1 MNCLPRNCTDYSL
14 ENFFMK
20 NLYVRAAILCV
31 AALLFLTPG
40 QAQTKKTATAKKTT
54 TAAAPTYHYAH
65 EHGYR
70 AGYEDGYRLGKAD
83 FQTQQSRDFR
93 KSDEY
98 NRADRT
104 YNERMGT
111 YLEYQ
116 EGYRYGVE
124 LGYVDGY
131 FGRTYSVTVPS
142 NLGRVVIASINAT
155 NPTTTASAQ
164 NKPSQTQPAQ
174 TGENRR
180 EDEQRQSDPRGQKG
194 PGYQETRVP
203 PDIQMKIRL
212 DSRIS
217 TKESKEG
224 DKFTAR
230 VLDPSGYADAVIVG
244 HVSKLK
250 KSGSATGKTELSLA
264 FDSMTL
270 INGRELTMDAEIV
283 KVYASEKVKSV
294 DDEGTVQTGDRTKD
308 TTIRTGGGAALGA
321 IIGAIAGGGKGAA
334 IGAAVGAGVGAG
346 SVFIEGGKELT
357 LDTGTEILIKTAG
370 PGKKN

>member
-1 MNCLPRNCTDYSL
+1 MSDLDYRASAMCCL
-14 ENFFMK
+14 
-20 NLYVRAAILCV
+20 
-31 AALLFLTPG
+31 ALLLVVLPAG
-40 QAQTKKTATAKKTT
+40 SQAQTKKTAAKKTT
-54 TAAAPTYHYAH
+54 TAPAYRYSY

-70 AGYEDGYRLGKAD
+70 AGYEDGFGLGKTD

-93 KSDEY
+93 KSDAY

-116 EGYRYGVE
+116 EGYRYGIE

-131 FGRTYSVTVPS
+131 FGRTYSVTMPA
-142 NLGRVVIASINAT
+142 NLGRVVTASINAS
-155 NPTTTASAQ
+155 NANVQHKPTTQSDSQVQAQ
-164 NKPSQTQPAQ
+164 MEA
-174 TGENRR
+174 ERR
-180 EDEQRQSDPRGQKG
+180 EDQQRQSDPRGQKG
-194 PGYQETRVP
+194 PSYQDTRVP

-217 TKESKEG
+217 TKDSREG
-224 DKFTAR
+224 DQFTAH
-230 VLDPSGYADAVIVG
+230 VLDPSGFADAVIVG
-244 HVSKLK
+244 HVAKLK

-264 FDSMTL
+264 FDSITL
-270 INGRELTMDAEIV
+270 SNGRQLTMDAEV
-283 KVYASEKVKSV
+283 QKVYASEKVKSV
-294 DDEGTVQTGDRTKD
+294 DEEGTVQTESRTKD

-357 LDTGTEILIKTAG
+357 LDQGTEILIKTAG
-370 PGKKN
+370 PSKK

>member
-1 MNCLPRNCTDYSL
+1 
-14 ENFFMK
+14 MK
-20 NLYVRAAILCV
+20 NLYVRAAICSIS
-31 AALLFLTPG
+31 LLLLLPAG
-40 QAQTKKTATAKKTT
+40 SQAQTKKTTTKKSTATSS
-54 TAAAPTYHYAH
+54 APAYRYAY

-70 AGYEDGYRLGKAD
+70 AGYEDGFKLGKAD
-83 FQTQQSRDFR
+83 FQSQQSRDFR

-116 EGYRYGVE
+116 EGYRYGIE
-124 LGYVDGY
+124 LGYGDGY
-131 FGRTYSVTVPS
+131 FGRTYSVTIPA
-142 NLGRVVIASINAT
+142 NLGRVVTASINAANAT
-155 NPTTTASAQ
+155 NTAATSQ
-164 NKPSQTQPAQ
+164 NRSQTQQAQ
-174 TGENRR
+174 TEDERR
-180 EDEQRQSDPRGQKG
+180 EDQQRQSDPRGQKG
-194 PGYQETRVP
+194 PGYQDTRVP

-224 DKFTAR
+224 DQFTAR

-244 HVSKLK
+244 HVAKLK

-264 FDSMTL
+264 FDSLTTS
-270 INGRELTMDAEIV
+270 NGRQLAMDGEVV

-294 DDEGTVQTGDRTKD
+294 DEEGTVQTDSRTKD
-308 TTIRTGGGAALGA
+308 TTIRTGGGAAVGA
-321 IIGAIAGGGKGAA
+321 IIGAIAGGGKGAG
-334 IGAAVGAGVGAG
+334 IGAAIGAGVGAG

-357 LDTGTEILIKTAG
+357 LDAGTEILIKTAG
-370 PGKKN
+370 PGKK